1 MPTFPSKAPARRQ
14 VYYGCVVVTKLKKSS
29 NQCIGVQALA
39 FYDTPNCPRH
49 HMRVRVLYDMP
60 TKHGARDPTIG
71 AANEEEAM
79 DAIVKQSCAK
89 EPVMLPRVS
98 GSFLRGLPFGT
109 CKCCGATPMHET
121 MIVGGGEHVCAFM
134 RVQRG
139 GIALWSS
146 EACVRVRTSY
156 MCAPRGQGRWQG
168 PRYPRITQRVRVG
181 ELGPKLYSLG
191 RARLVSRSGEN
202 KGNSAGCEPSTLYRA
217 VWSRPTH
224 RQRSA
229 RTSSPRRDR
238 TARASQGM

>member
-1 MPTFPSKAPARRQ
+1 MPRTAAAGAHLPLQGARRQ

-191 RARLVSRSGEN
+191 A
-202 KGNSAGCEPSTLYRA
+202 
-217 VWSRPTH
+217 
-224 RQRSA
+224 
-229 RTSSPRRDR
+229 
-238 TARASQGM
+238 ASFTIW

>member
-1 MPTFPSKAPARRQ
+1 MPRTAAAGAHLPLQGARRQ

-139 GIALWSS
+139 GIAL
-146 EACVRVRTSY
+146 
-156 MCAPRGQGRWQG
+156 
-168 PRYPRITQRVRVG
+168 
-181 ELGPKLYSLG
+181 EL
-191 RARLVSRSGEN
+191 
-202 KGNSAGCEPSTLYRA
+202 
-217 VWSRPTH
+217 
-224 RQRSA
+224 
-229 RTSSPRRDR
+229 
-238 TARASQGM
+238 